1 MLNFPNNP
9 TLNQTYKPTETTWTW
24 DGNSWV
30 VVQPTINLAG
40 DATGTT
46 IGNTIQVTLSTK
58 VTAGTYGNF
67 SVDSAGRI
75 TSIRNLNPSDIA
87 NILGYTP
94 LGPAGGTLTGSLF
107 LKGNPTQ
114 DLEAATKAYV
124 DSRALFALTVGI
136 Y

>member
-9 TLNQTYKPTETTWTW
+9 ALNQTYKPTETTWTW
-24 DGNSWV
+24 DGSTWA

-40 DATGTT
+40 DALGTT
-46 IGNTIQVTLSTK
+46 VGNTIEVTLSTK
-58 VTAGTYGNF
+58 VTPGTYGNF
-67 SVDSAGRI
+67 TVDAAGRI
-75 TSIRNLNPSDIA
+75 SSIRNLNQADIA
-87 NILGYTP
+87 AGLGYTP
-94 LGPAGGTLTGSLF
+94 IGPAGGTLTGSLL

-124 DSRALFALTVGI
+124 DTKAFFALAVGI

>member
-24 DGNSWV
+24 DGSTWA
-30 VVQPTINLAG
+30 VVQPTINIAG
-40 DATGTT
+40 DAVGSTV
-46 IGNTIQVTLSTK
+46 GNTIEVTLIPK

-67 SVDSAGRI
+67 TVDTAGRI
-75 TSIRNLNPSDIA
+75 TSARALNQTDITTA
-87 NILGYTP
+87 LGYTP
-94 LGPAGGTLTGSLF
+94 IGTNGGTLTGSLI
-107 LKGNPTQ
+107 LRGDPIQ

-124 DSRALFALTVGI
+124 DTKALFALAVGI